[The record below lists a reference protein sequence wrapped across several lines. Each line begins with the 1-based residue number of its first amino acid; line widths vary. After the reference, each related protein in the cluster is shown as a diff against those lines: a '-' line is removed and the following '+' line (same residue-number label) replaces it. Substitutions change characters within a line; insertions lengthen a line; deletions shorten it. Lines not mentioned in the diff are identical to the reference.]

1 MEADL
6 AARAMLNVY
15 GDRTYGDTTYGDT
28 AGRRSAAAASGGAAT
43 ISGVT
48 RRAGARQQSPSVPE
62 PPSSLAA
69 LVMADLSA
77 TLPREERAD
86 TQPMTGSARPLQA
99 AHQAR
104 VLRC

>member
-1 MEADL
+1 VEADL

-15 GDRTYGDTTYGDT
+15 GDHTYGDT
-28 AGRRSAAAASGGAAT
+28 AGHRDGLAANGGAAT
-43 ISGVT
+43 ISSVT
-48 RRAGARQQSPSVPE
+48 RRAGARQQSQSPPQPQ

-77 TLPREERAD
+77 TLPRKERAD
-86 TQPMTGSARPLQA
+86 PQSTSGVARPLQT

-104 VLRC
+104 LHRYP